1 MHITS
6 VGIPDRQELLS
17 EKGSHQSLDKVD
29 NALIEGIIGALTGH
43 LQHTLHELLGIC
55 LRRANELTTP
65 SQKSHASTC
74 LDHCRICSQVS
85 HAR

>member
-1 MHITS
+1 MHINS

-29 NALIEGIIGALTGH
+29 NPLIEGVIGALAGH

-55 LRRANELTTP
+55 LHHANKLTAP
-65 SQKSHASTC
+65 SQKAMPA
-74 LDHCRICSQVS
+74 L
-85 HAR
+85 A

>member
-1 MHITS
+1 MHINS

-29 NALIEGIIGALTGH
+29 NALIEGVIGALAGH

-55 LRRANELTTP
+55 LHRVKKLTAP
-65 SQKSHASTC
+65 SQKAMPA
-74 LDHCRICSQVS
+74 L
-85 HAR
+85 A